1 MMARPCRAVDVRPA
15 SRPVPGLGLHSSGD
29 FRPQQMSTSD
39 ADPITT
45 QLTLL
50 SGGPRRSGPRS
61 ACVVVIHGEGL
72 GKRADIEEAP
82 VTVGRSQEAD
92 LHIPHKSVSRQHCEI
107 RREGDAYRLR
117 DLGATNRTRVNDLPV
132 TETLLADGDHITLG
146 ETILKFIS
154 HASVEA
160 RYHEEVYQLATHD
173 ALTEIYNRRH
183 FVELVDKEIARALRH
198 GRPLVMCIIDV
209 DLFKP
214 VNDQFGHIAG
224 DGVLRQ
230 MAGLVRAFV
239 RGEDIAA
246 RIGGEEFAVLLP
258 ESDLEA
264 AHAFAERL
272 REAVAATP
280 FELGGESRHL
290 TISIGIAGLADNRR
304 ERSALMQ
311 AADAALYRAKDE
323 GRNRV
328 CVEP

>member
-1 MMARPCRAVDVRPA
+1 
-15 SRPVPGLGLHSSGD
+15 
-29 FRPQQMSTSD
+29 MSTSD

-264 AHAFAERL
+264 ARTFAERL

-290 TISIGIAGLADNRR
+290 TISIGIAGLAENRR